1 MTQKKIFNP
10 EKLLDQIGTTLSE
23 FEEVKKD
30 DIVFFILGKGNFGY
44 AEKMKS
50 KKNSIFYAIKKLDK
64 NKHIKDINFKRE
76 TEISIKLDHPNLIK
90 FYGYFEDK
98 ENIDKFKYVYK
109 NDKKRKVTETEDK
122 EIYCLVLEFAENGSL
137 KLYFENYKEKNK
149 TEKSFT
155 PIPQEIIIKFLKQ
168 SLDGLKYLHENK
180 IIHRDISLDNILL
193 GENYTIKISD
203 FGISAKIKDNNE
215 KDDDYNNDNYNDKDN
230 ENENE
235 EEILDD
241 ESLYCKFT
249 ICGRKDMVPP
259 EIENRASYDYRFDI
273 YCLGL
278 AFLCL
283 ISEKHPIEILKDGNK
298 KYIGKIIYEEY
309 IFKTYNNY
317 LINLI
322 KRMLEKDINYRPTS
336 SQCYEELEY
345 IEKLINNPDDENAK
359 KYLEERNKPLYKKK
373 AASEIPKRHDNHKI
387 YFVDEPSKQQ
397 TIDNT
402 SFNPNNNSNFNGCS
416 NFNNTNFNN
425 SNNCLNNNLNN
436 IPNNNFNTNINN
448 NYQNFNNNINN
459 NYNNNFNCSTNIN
472 NGFNNNFNSNTNINN
487 NFNNNFNYNT
497 NNNNNFNNINFNNFN
512 NNINNNFNNNFNYN
526 TNNSNNFNN
535 INFNNFNNNY
545 ERRHST
551 SYSYQYPSSYIKNQ
565 YYLNNQSKLHLE
577 SHNNLIVEF
586 KNDNFRD
593 MQNMISNLNIN
604 ISISSSLVSALQC
617 ASVCLERYDFK
628 TNLEFVQKQF
638 VRDNIFLLNIA
649 NIFVKLSKIS
659 ENKQDEI
666 DFASSIQ
673 SFCDQAKS
681 FNFSLETNENNPFQF
696 LSNFFNYLNGEYRK
710 HKSSYINSIFM
721 KFTELDILPKIKF
734 PYVYDKI
741 KYFTEN
747 FHSHQIAAFYYI
759 ILHLTRCPKCNNV
772 LKVDESNKDGI
783 SWFIPLPGNIN
794 DKISNII
801 NNYITNQKN
810 SDENYQCDNC
820 GYKGPGKN
828 ELGFLNTPTYL
839 LINIEGENKETIN
852 IDDTLDLSKYSLT
865 KIGKKKI

>member
-10 EKLLDQIGTTLSE
+10 EKLLDQIGTSLSE

-76 TEISIKLDHPNLIK
+76 TEISIKLDHPNLVK

-109 NDKKRKVTETEDK
+109 GDKKRKVTENEDK

-137 KLYFENYKEKNK
+137 KQYFNNYKEKNK

-168 SLDGLKYLHENK
+168 SLDALKYLHENK

-215 KDDDYNNDNYNDKDN
+215 KDDDYNNDNYNYNDKDN

-259 EIENRASYDYRFDI
+259 EIENKASYDYRFDI

-283 ISEKHPIEILKDGNK
+283 ISEKHPIEILRDGNK

-425 SNNCLNNNLNN
+425 SNNCLNNNLYN
-436 IPNNNFNTNINN
+436 ISNNNCNTNIN
-448 NYQNFNNNINN
+448 
-459 NYNNNFNCSTNIN
+459 
-472 NGFNNNFNSNTNINN
+472 
-487 NFNNNFNYNT
+487 
-497 NNNNNFNNINFNNFN
+497 
-512 NNINNNFNNNFNYN
+512 
-526 TNNSNNFNN
+526 
-535 INFNNFNNNY
+535 
-545 ERRHST
+545 
-551 SYSYQYPSSYIKNQ
+551 K
-565 YYLNNQSKLHLE
+565 
-577 SHNNLIVEF
+577 
-586 KNDNFRD
+586 
-593 MQNMISNLNIN
+593 
-604 ISISSSLVSALQC
+604 
-617 ASVCLERYDFK
+617 
-628 TNLEFVQKQF
+628 
-638 VRDNIFLLNIA
+638 
-649 NIFVKLSKIS
+649 
-659 ENKQDEI
+659 
-666 DFASSIQ
+666 
-673 SFCDQAKS
+673 
-681 FNFSLETNENNPFQF
+681 
-696 LSNFFNYLNGEYRK
+696 
-710 HKSSYINSIFM
+710 
-721 KFTELDILPKIKF
+721 
-734 PYVYDKI
+734 
-741 KYFTEN
+741 
-747 FHSHQIAAFYYI
+747 
-759 ILHLTRCPKCNNV
+759 
-772 LKVDESNKDGI
+772 
-783 SWFIPLPGNIN
+783 
-794 DKISNII
+794 
-801 NNYITNQKN
+801 
-810 SDENYQCDNC
+810 
-820 GYKGPGKN
+820 
-828 ELGFLNTPTYL
+828 
-839 LINIEGENKETIN
+839 
-852 IDDTLDLSKYSLT
+852 
-865 KIGKKKI
+865 

>member
-10 EKLLDQIGTTLSE
+10 GKLLDQIGTSLSE

-76 TEISIKLDHPNLIK
+76 TEISIKLDHPNLVK

-109 NDKKRKVTETEDK
+109 GDKKRKVTENEDK

-137 KLYFENYKEKNK
+137 KQYFNNYKEKNK

-168 SLDGLKYLHENK
+168 SLDALKYLHENK

-215 KDDDYNNDNYNDKDN
+215 KDDDYNNDNYNYNDKDN

-259 EIENRASYDYRFDI
+259 EIENKASYDYRFDI

-283 ISEKHPIEILKDGNK
+283 ISEKHPIEILRDGNK

-345 IEKLINNPDDENAK
+345 IEKIINNPDDENAK

-373 AASEIPKRHDNHKI
+373 AVSEIPKRHDTHKI
-387 YFVDEPSKQQ
+387 YFVDEPSTQQ

-425 SNNCLNNNLNN
+425 SNNCLNNNLC
-436 IPNNNFNTNINN
+436 NNNFNTNINN

-459 NYNNNFNCSTNIN
+459 NYNNNFNC
-472 NGFNNNFNSNTNINN
+472 NTNINN

-497 NNNNNFNNINFNNFN
+497 N
-512 NNINNNFNNNFNYN
+512 INNNFNNNFNCNINNNFNNNNFNYN
-526 TNNSNNFNN
+526 NNNNNNFNN

-545 ERRHST
+545 ERRHSA
-551 SYSYQYPSSYIKNQ
+551 SYPCQYPFSYIKNQ

-628 TNLEFVQKQF
+628 TNLEFVQKQY

-721 KFTELDILPKIKF
+721 KFTELDILPKIKI

-747 FHSHQIAAFYYI
+747 FHSHIVAAFYYI

-772 LKVDESNKDGI
+772 LKVDDSNKDGI

-820 GYKGPGKN
+820 GY
-828 ELGFLNTPTYL
+828 F
-839 LINIEGENKETIN
+839 
-852 IDDTLDLSKYSLT
+852 
-865 KIGKKKI
+865 